1 MAGRNYHEE
10 ETMKQ
15 LEGKRAL
22 ITGGG
27 TGIGAAIARRF
38 VSEGAKVCIAGRRRQ
53 VLENLAA
60 SLPAGTVT
68 IAAGD
73 VAKEDDVERMVRAT
87 LEFAG
92 GLDVL
97 VNNAGT
103 NAIMP
108 LTEMGLEVWQRVLA
122 VNLTGPFMLMKA
134 AIPHMI
140 KNGSGS
146 IINVASLGGIRC
158 LPGMPAYTASKAGLI
173 RLTQQVAL
181 DYGPKGIRCNV
192 VCPGAVRTDFNEGDL
207 EAAGKK
213 IGKSVDEVFVAWAAD
228 VPLRRVADPS
238 ELAGICSFL
247 ASDDASFITGSAMVA
262 DGGSYVVDVSGVTL
276 GKLFG

>member
-1 MAGRNYHEE
+1 MEGRNYHEE

>member
-73 VAKEDDVERMVRAT
+73 VAKEDDVESMVRAT

-108 LTEMGLEVWQRVLA
+108 VTEMGLEVWQRVLA

>member
-1 MAGRNYHEE
+1 MEGRNYHEE

-140 KNGSGS
+140 KNGSCS

>member
-108 LTEMGLEVWQRVLA
+108 VTEMGLEVWQRVLA

>member
-1 MAGRNYHEE
+1 
-10 ETMKQ
+10 MKQ

-22 ITGGG
+22 VTGGG

-38 VSEGAKVCIAGRRRQ
+38 VSEGARVCIAGRRRQ
-53 VLENLAA
+53 ILEDVEA

-68 IAAGD
+68 IVAGD
-73 VAKEDDVERMVRAT
+73 VTKEDDVERIVRAAV
-87 LEFAG
+87 EFAG

-103 NAIMP
+103 NAVMP
-108 LTEMGLEVWQRVLA
+108 LTEMSLDAWQRVLA
-122 VNLTGPFMLMKA
+122 VNLTGPFMLMRA

-146 IINVASLGGIRC
+146 IINVSSLGGVRC
-158 LPGMPAYTASKAGLI
+158 LPGMPAYNASKAGLI

-192 VCPGAVRTDFNEGDL
+192 LCPGAVRTDFVEGPM
-207 EAAGKK
+207 EE
-213 IGKSVDEVFVAWAAD
+213 IGKAVGKTTDEVMTAWAAD
-228 VPLRRVADPS
+228 VPLRRVSDPS
-238 ELAGICSFL
+238 EFAGVCSFL
-247 ASDDASFITGSAMVA
+247 ASDDASFITGSAILA
-262 DGGSYVVDVSGVTL
+262 DGGACVVDVAGASLARLL
-276 GKLFG
+276 G